1 MCGRAR
7 RTLKKDKKMANT
19 AASNQSFQR
28 VPRKSKS
35 LFSRIVGKTKR
46 ALILFGIVWLSCLIT
61 LPSPNYAEES
71 SAVTTAALQ
80 LETAIAVQAESS
92 TVSKTHCGNGLID
105 ITAYFN
111 VEANTSLVKMF
122 VETTP
127 FYLDGET
134 SDPEVPPIPLDES
147 SGVEIFPNGA
157 TLVQGQNPVGY
168 IGDGDPVDGY
178 PSRKTDTLSF
188 QSNDLA
194 FSHSVAVTVTWD
206 QDDPAKAAGQY
217 FAKIK
222 LTCLVEPP
230 E

>member
-1 MCGRAR
+1 
-7 RTLKKDKKMANT
+7 MANT
-19 AASNQSFQR
+19 AASNHNLQR

-46 ALILFGIVWLSCLIT
+46 ALIIFGFVWLSCLIT
-61 LPSPNYAEES
+61 LTSPNYAEEIG

-80 LETAIAVQAESS
+80 LETAIAVQAQLS
-92 TVSKTHCGNGLID
+92 TVNETHCGSGPIE
-105 ITAYFN
+105 ITANFN
-111 VEANTSLVKMF
+111 VEANTNLVNMF

-127 FYLDGET
+127 FYLNGET
-134 SDPEVPPIPLDES
+134 SNPEVDPIPLDES
-147 SGVEIFPNGA
+147 LGVEILPNSA
-157 TLVQGQNPVGY
+157 TLIQGTNPASY

-188 QSNDLA
+188 QSSDTM
-194 FSHSVAVTVTWD
+194 FSNSVAVTVTWD
-206 QDDPAKAAGQY
+206 QGDPVKAAGQY